1 MPRALARPT
10 LAMFSSWNPLAVLTG
25 IVRPFTETS
34 VKHDFAIY
42 YDILIQ
48 LCGERP
54 ADSVVGMDRIE
65 CPHNQSCASRD
76 SSGRG
81 RKLNCD

>member
-1 MPRALARPT
+1 ME
-10 LAMFSSWNPLAVLTG
+10 FGSSLK
-25 IVRPFTETS
+25 R
-34 VKHDFAIY
+34 DFAIY

-65 CPHNQSCASRD
+65 CLHNQSCSSRD
-76 SSGRG
+76 SSGERVCS
-81 RKLNCD
+81 RMADYDCNQEK